1 MELGNLIKAEINA
14 KKNWV
19 LFQTDKKVYINIQ
32 KLMQCMIILKHT
44 HVAISELIIFEGKKK
59 PSKFDI
65 FENLSVHEFDNV
77 AILRVS
83 LMTYKKK

>member
-44 HVAISELIIFEGKKK
+44 HIVISELIILIFEGKKK

-65 FENLSVHEFDNV
+65 FETFRCTNLTM
-77 AILRVS
+77 LP
-83 LMTYKKK
+83 Y